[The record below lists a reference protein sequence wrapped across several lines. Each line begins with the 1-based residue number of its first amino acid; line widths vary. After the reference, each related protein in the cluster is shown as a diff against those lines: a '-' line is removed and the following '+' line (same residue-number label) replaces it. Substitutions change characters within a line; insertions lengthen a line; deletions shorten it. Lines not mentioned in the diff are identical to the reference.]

1 MDKINVKRDGNILT
15 IGDTP
20 QLVVDLEHQKNY
32 ITFADKQV
40 PYQQEIVF
48 SEDILAGKRENVF
61 QTAVNYYYKQA
72 CEFVEG
78 IKIAEQYRSSMN
90 ITTREFE

>member
-1 MDKINVKRDGNILT
+1 MNKINVKRDGNILT

-20 QLVVDLEHQKNY
+20 QLVVDLENQRNY
-32 ITFADKQV
+32 IVYADRKV

-61 QTAVNYYYKQA
+61 QTAVNYYYEQA
-72 CEFVEG
+72 CAFMQG
-78 IKIAEQYRSSMN
+78 ILIAEEYRISRTSGDG
-90 ITTREFE
+90 E